1 MSEIQ
6 VRRDATDVR
15 RHIDAGRARSLRGRV
30 LGALAVIGLA
40 GLALCA
46 SASANLRSDFQQKFA
61 PCPYNNPLV
70 SGCLYSPTT
79 SGEFIVGN
87 GTVPISKPVILQ
99 AGLVGST
106 GALIPPES
114 AEELSKTA
122 LPIPGGL
129 VGIELP
135 GNFTEVTATAELAGP
150 ASYTSKINLP
160 LKVKLDNPLN
170 VVLGSGCYIGS
181 EAEPLELH
189 LGAETTNPP
198 PPNTPITGKAK
209 FSAIDGGAIQVI
221 EQTLVDNAFAA
232 PGANGCTLLPPVGD
246 LAVNVKEGLPAAAGK
261 NTAIMTGFTYNANA
275 LLVRAVRKL
284 PELGRCVKAATAGH
298 GNYYDSACISETGR
312 KPEGKYEWLPG
323 PGAASKFKGVSKTMK
338 LETVGHTKITCTASS
353 SEGEY
358 TGVKT
363 LTDSLKLTGCH
374 TGSATTGKACQSSGA
389 GAGEIQTS
397 TLSGSIDFIKEN
409 FLPTLPV
416 IGVDL
421 KPASGSTLATIE
433 CGGSPQSLTGSVI
446 APITV
451 VDKMKTS
458 FKVKA
463 TAAGGVQTPEAF
475 EEASNDTL
483 SLGGE
488 GAGLNGAITQTNEEA
503 VEVKGIR

>member
-6 VRRDATDVR
+6 VRRDETDVR
-15 RHIDAGRARSLRGRV
+15 RHIDVGRTRSLRGRV
-30 LGALAVIGLA
+30 LGALAAIGLA

-46 SASANLRSDFQQKFA
+46 SASANLRSDLQKFA
-61 PCPYNNPLV
+61 PCPYNNTLV

-79 SGEFIVGN
+79 SGEFIVGK
-87 GTVPISKPVILQ
+87 GTVPITKPVILQ
-99 AGLVGST
+99 AGLVGTT

-114 AEELSKTA
+114 GEELSKTA

-129 VGIELP
+129 VGIELL
-135 GNFTEVTATAELAGP
+135 GNFTEVTATAELARP

-198 PPNTPITGKAK
+198 PPNTPITGKAN
-209 FSAIDGGAIQVI
+209 FSTIDGGAIQVI

-246 LAVNVKEGLPAAAGK
+246 LAVNTKEGLPAAAGT

-275 LLVRAVRKL
+275 LLVRAVLKL
-284 PELGRCVKAATAGH
+284 PELGRCALAPTHKGTFT
-298 GNYYDSACISETGR
+298 DSACISETGR
-312 KPEGKYEWLPG
+312 EDNGKYEWLPG
-323 PGAASKFKGVSKTMK
+323 PGAAGKFKGVSTAMTLESVGKTK
-338 LETVGHTKITCTASS
+338 VTCTASS

-358 TGVKT
+358 TGPKT
-363 LTDSLKLTGCH
+363 QTVSLRLTGCS
-374 TGSATTGKACQSSGA
+374 TGAKAALKPCQSAGA

-397 TLSGSIDFIKEN
+397 TLAGSLDFIKEN
-409 FLPTLPV
+409 LQPTLPV

-421 KPASGSTLATIE
+421 KPASGSELAAFE
-433 CGGSPQSLTGSVI
+433 CGGSAQSLSGSVI

-451 VDKMKTS
+451 VDKMKSS
-458 FKVKA
+458 FKEKA
-463 TAAGGVQTPEAF
+463 AQTGGIQAPEAF
-475 EEASNDTL
+475 EEQSKDTL

-488 GAGLNGAITQTNEEA
+488 QAGLKGTVTQTNEEA
-503 VEVKGIR
+503 LEIKGMR